1 LDKYDRKFHSIN
13 ATHHRIAKLFRGA
26 GRFFLGGTKKVK
38 AFYGV
43 PRGTFLRKVRKRK
56 KYAIYAGS
64 CRFLYSSLLI

>member
-1 LDKYDRKFHSIN
+1 MDKYNRKFYTGNS
-13 ATHHRIAKLFRGA
+13 THHRIATLFREA

-38 AFYGV
+38 AFCGV

-64 CRFLYSSLLI
+64 CRFFYIHLY